1 MKLTEIFKDSFNYA
15 ISDLKILLIIG
26 VLFVIASLYR
36 FVDGTLA
43 TILSIVA
50 IIVALIIEGYNLSV
64 INNTIEGS
72 SDVPCLDPKEN
83 IIFGLKSI
91 VVDLV
96 YGLVIA
102 IISLLV
108 IGITFGGAALSGAL
122 NGLGNVTI
130 NNATGLASVPFANTV
145 FGMLLIAIALIIVV
159 IAIIFGIFFT
169 ISRCRLAKYGSI
181 GEALSFGSVF
191 SDIKSIGFGRFIG
204 WYILLVI
211 CVLVIG
217 IVAAILSLI
226 PFIGVIISALIASP
240 IIALVSSRSLG
251 LLYSEL

>member
-26 VLFVIASLYR
+26 VLFVIASLYK

-122 NGLGNVTI
+122 SSLGNVTV
-130 NNATGLASVPFANTV
+130 NNSTELSQVLFANSV
-145 FGMLLIAIALIIVV
+145 VGVLIISIVLIILV
-159 IAIIFGIFFT
+159 ITIIFGIFFT
-169 ISRCRLAKYGSI
+169 MSRCRLAKYNSI

-191 SDIKSIGFGRFIG
+191 SDIKSIGIGRFIG
-204 WYILLVI
+204 WYILLLI
-211 CVLVIG
+211 CTFIIA
-217 IVAAILSLI
+217 IVAAILSII
-226 PFIGVIISALIASP
+226 PFIGVFISALIASP
-240 IIALVSSRSLG
+240 IIALLSSRSLG
-251 LLYSEL
+251 LLYSEV